1 MANFWDNDPEVT
13 GGKNTSN
20 FWAND
25 SVVAEEKPKKGQQR
39 AAADAPDFSRGMG
52 NIPGGIQNI
61 YGAAKTVAGVG
72 AKKLGFEDTG
82 TSLIKSGLESM
93 EAGESKQ
100 LVKESDEF
108 TNAWEKG
115 IGTVITDWLPYQMGA
130 GVGNLIETLG
140 AMGIGA
146 VAGAGVGSLPTAVA
160 AGLGKTLLKT
170 TVKETAEKI
179 LKDQGEEEAQKYV
192 AREAKKALISMGA
205 TAGLGGQAALHGVGE
220 VGGRA
225 IEEAQERGGS
235 AEDIN
240 LDKVLPMA
248 GVHAVADFISNKILL
263 NATKPI
269 KPADKKVLDSLTL
282 EIGKRVF
289 ITGAKESVPETVQS
303 VAERFGAELSLSD
316 AGAIKEY
323 INTIAAS
330 FGMSVIPGGIGA
342 VRSKL
347 AASVPEDKTKTQED
361 ALIKAGEQPVGE
373 TTTEAGTETELPP
386 FSPVLVNG
394 IVFNSQADLDA
405 YNQNPA
411 APVGATSTSE
421 ETLAAEIATMEAK
434 YSSREEDIKNKKGGN
449 KAVKNR
455 INSNAILKKEID
467 AKKAELAAATA
478 TVTTPAP
485 SADVDGTNL
494 TPGANGQVTPPAAP
508 VPPVV
513 ETPAETPA
521 REYTAPE
528 QAAVDLVKAV
538 DAGGVP
544 TDTRKINKIARDL
557 GLEVSTKARPEDT
570 LNRIKDAVG
579 RIDTTQVET
588 SAAPVAT
595 EVVKETPPQ
604 QQAPLP
610 TAREAT
616 PEEQKAI
623 DHIDGIDNLGKSF
636 SPAQAKKVAQA
647 VGIQIPKGTKEKP
660 VTLQDINQIIRN
672 YVGNLEGVLAGRIRQ
687 IAPNV
692 FEGTFTTNTKK
703 VKDRVSSKLPTEE
716 PEGNRVAT
724 PETEKETPPLAG
736 AKLDEAIK
744 AANAANKTRT
754 VTTEGNVT
762 TVTSKL
768 KKAISFIVAAP
779 LKFVKGYK
787 PTKTPSAEN
796 FLNQTSYYGE
806 GAPSDINQA
815 ITMAAHDM
823 AADAIDSLDDKKGLT
838 PALRAIA
845 GKGVPINRP
854 DQLMSMDKLVELY
867 KKFVNKRN
875 GFANVGGDGRTK
887 AAANRQAFIESLAP
901 EQRAK
906 YDAVYEKAFV
916 QAIKDD
922 IYVRDTTESD
932 KRKGIVAATKEAQL
946 ARRRAKYKERLIAD
960 MQEQVE
966 EAKETDQER
975 DEKTTKAFE
984 EAEQAALEAREKPLL
999 DSEAKLDRE
1008 EEKQEVAE
1016 AKSEEDKRLES
1027 AINGGEGVKGVLQI
1041 LADYSYSTDKPH
1053 SARNVGVF
1061 AKSLLNLLKQTG
1073 FLDQVKLTISFGK
1086 VEGTNDGKFNPVNS
1100 RATLQGVKGVYTG
1113 ERDLGETVL
1122 HEIMHYFLDHVFDN
1136 PDAYIKSLPVE
1147 KQAEA
1152 QAAINRIRQNW
1163 ARARTFLPNSFQ
1175 PSISTLKEFVAEVMS
1190 NSKLQSA
1197 LIALDANTGSDKTYA
1212 PKDNFFTR
1220 FVKNITAAMGIK
1232 PKDVAVNYKELIE
1245 DITRVIS
1252 LPSKGI
1258 RGNEVSY
1265 SAQKNKKTQQTKKA
1279 STPLRTGN
1287 IGIGE
1292 KNQTS
1297 NEEYMLPEEV
1307 VGRDKGFWRKLFT
1320 TEKGWQNVA
1329 RLFQNDRYP
1338 IKSWQDTLE
1347 LADAI
1352 VNDLSAKFNNIYTQI
1367 TLSSGRA
1374 KDLYERHVA
1383 GPAQA
1388 LDTAINN
1395 FAKATGLDIK
1405 AAIAQLHMIVEA
1417 IHERERR
1424 VVKFMLLVPLD
1435 STSKVVNSKGKLIS
1449 PAARRQEI
1457 VGEHDNNKKGE
1468 LDDPNLTP
1476 AQARQLRTELDYL
1489 VKNYAKET
1497 GYSPSGIKVAL
1508 DGNKR
1513 KNTDI
1518 KNEAYNVVGI
1528 DPDTADARR
1537 AEIASKDNK
1546 FKAEIDEVSAALK
1559 GLHEATKT
1567 LDMQSNYWSKPV
1579 SNRVAFYGFENYIP
1593 LKGRKGEKV
1602 TTIDEMLD
1610 FTSSRMG
1617 SEVDKPQ
1624 SAFGGRMSVATN
1636 PLLQSMSDA
1645 TRSALRAGR
1654 KNITQSIINAIDQG
1668 LLNGRAEYKKEP
1680 IPFEQRY
1687 AIVPDENTIFHYAK
1701 NGEITLIKIKDK
1713 ALLNSIRRTY
1723 KAVNPLVEIANTIT
1737 STIGQFHTRYNYS
1750 FGPMNFVRDIL
1761 TNAFAMGVDL
1771 GPTKSLAFIGDI
1783 SAKVANGGLFKAM
1796 RFIAMYNRG
1805 DFTSIANLAKQD
1817 PFVQD
1822 MLDFYTEGGMVTYI
1836 DGIAIK
1842 SNFEA
1847 LQKELGRSGI
1857 MKTKEQVDKFVDIW
1871 TNMFE
1876 LASRAA
1882 AYGVA
1887 KSSFM
1892 ADGML
1897 EQPART
1903 KAAAYA
1909 KNLANFEQVGEIGKT
1924 MGAFYMFFRPAA
1936 TGAVRAIEAVAPAFR
1951 SLDSALKSLPQAIQ
1965 IGATPEAKVQRDNF
1979 IKNYK
1984 QKQQNARIMTGALF
1998 GLGMTAYAMSMAMS
2012 PDDELGRNKVKSD
2025 NMQQW
2030 SRYARFHLPNELGL
2044 GKDVVFQIPW
2054 GFGLGAFAAAGAQ
2067 MAAVAFGKSTMA
2079 NAAANIAL
2087 QISLDSFVP
2096 IPVSKMNPL
2105 EDPLN
2110 FALDS
2115 IAPSTVRP
2123 ILEFALNKNGLG
2135 QSIYNDSNRRI
2146 GDAYVGGDNIP
2157 QAYKDVARTFAQITN
2172 GYIDWSPNS
2181 MYFLANSYADGVS
2194 RILETAYGFTDL
2206 ASGRKEFN
2214 IKADLPLAGSFF
2226 GTRSNVDSREFS
2238 AVEKQILA
2246 KEQRLNMF
2254 KGDPEATMRY
2264 HSEYPMDE
2272 MIVKKFNTM
2281 VNGELKRLRTDA
2293 KNFRLMEGLSP
2304 KERDSIVKM
2313 ITLQQNLIKNNII
2326 ETFKA
2331 YDIEP

>member
-1 MANFWDNDPEVT
+1 
-13 GGKNTSN
+13 
-20 FWAND
+20 
-25 SVVAEEKPKKGQQR
+25 
-39 AAADAPDFSRGMG
+39 
-52 NIPGGIQNI
+52 
-61 YGAAKTVAGVG
+61 
-72 AKKLGFEDTG
+72 
-82 TSLIKSGLESM
+82 
-93 EAGESKQ
+93 
-100 LVKESDEF
+100 
-108 TNAWEKG
+108 
-115 IGTVITDWLPYQMGA
+115 
-130 GVGNLIETLG
+130 
-140 AMGIGA
+140 
-146 VAGAGVGSLPTAVA
+146 
-160 AGLGKTLLKT
+160 
-170 TVKETAEKI
+170 
-179 LKDQGEEEAQKYV
+179 
-192 AREAKKALISMGA
+192 
-205 TAGLGGQAALHGVGE
+205 
-220 VGGRA
+220 
-225 IEEAQERGGS
+225 
-235 AEDIN
+235 
-240 LDKVLPMA
+240 
-248 GVHAVADFISNKILL
+248 
-263 NATKPI
+263 
-269 KPADKKVLDSLTL
+269 
-282 EIGKRVF
+282 
-289 ITGAKESVPETVQS
+289 
-303 VAERFGAELSLSD
+303 
-316 AGAIKEY
+316 
-323 INTIAAS
+323 
-330 FGMSVIPGGIGA
+330 MSVIPGGVGA

-347 AASVPEDKTKTQED
+347 AASVPESKTKATED
-361 ALIKAGEQPVGE
+361 TLIKAGE
-373 TTTEAGTETELPP
+373 TTTETGTTTETAP
-386 FSPVLVNG
+386 FTPVLLDN
-394 IVFNSQADLDA
+394 IIFNSQADLDA
-405 YNQNPA
+405 YKKDPA
-411 APVGATSTSE
+411 AFKK
-421 ETLAAEIATMEAK
+421 AAEATQVDADALTTEIAEMEAK
-434 YSSREEDIKNKKGGN
+434 YAKREDDIANGPKE
-449 KAVKNR
+449 AVPRRTVKN
-455 INSNAILKKEID
+455 AELKKEIE

-478 TVTTPAP
+478 PVE
-485 SADVDGTNL
+485 DEKDGTDL
-494 TPGANGQVTPPAAP
+494 VEGANGQEQKKGKKEKKVVVAEPLDIPAATKEATDYLATIDAGAAPKQPALRQLAKKLGIKIDFGTPNVKIVEILREHLAAQQNAAPIEEQKTPVGAPRQKVGADPDHYTNTNAQLARDQADRLGLTDKIEAAFAKGLTANQVTKELENELSALPKDEHNTFIIQVRATLGIPSQIAEEGKTEFKDWLDSYNKRKAPAGEQEQKEPLVDVTPESTE
-508 VPPVV
+508 VV
-513 ETPAETPA
+513 KETPPA
-521 REYTAPE
+521 REYTAAE

-557 GLEVSTKARPEDT
+557 GLEVSTKAKPEDT
-570 LNRIKDAVG
+570 LVRIKEAVG
-579 RIDTTQVET
+579 RIDTTQTEAAPET
-588 SAAPVAT
+588 ST
-595 EVVKETPPQ
+595 EQKTPPAQ

-616 PEEQKAI
+616 PEEQKVI
-623 DHIDGIDNLGKSF
+623 DHVNLADNEGRVF
-636 SPAQAKKVAQA
+636 TAAQSRKVGAL
-647 VGIQIPKGTKEKP
+647 VGIEIPQNTKEKP
-660 VTLQDINQIIRN
+660 VTPQDAMQILRN
-672 YVGNLEGVLAGRIRQ
+672 YVGNLQGVLAGRIIQ
-687 IAPNV
+687 VAPNV
-692 FEGTFTTNTKK
+692 FQGTATTNTKK
-703 VKDRVSSKLPTEE
+703 VEERVSSKLPTEE

-724 PETEKETPPLAG
+724 PEAEKETPPLAG

-815 ITMAAHDM
+815 ITMAAHDS
-823 AADAIDSLDDKKGLT
+823 AADAIDSLDDKKGLM

-875 GFANVGGDGRTK
+875 GFANIGDNPRTK
-887 AAANRQAFIESLAP
+887 AAANRQAFIESLTP

-906 YDAVYEKAFV
+906 YDAAYEKAFV
-916 QAIKDD
+916 QAVKDD

-946 ARRRAKYKERLIAD
+946 ARRRVKYKERLIAD

-1027 AINGGEGVKGVLQI
+1027 AINGGEGVKGVLQV
-1041 LADYSYSTDKPH
+1041 LADYSYATDKPFL
-1053 SARNVGVF
+1053 ARNVGAF
-1061 AKSLLNLLKQTG
+1061 AKNLLNLLKQTG

-1100 RATLQGVKGVYTG
+1100 RATLQGAKGVYTG

-1136 PDAYIKSLPVE
+1136 TDAYIKSLPVE

-1175 PSISTLKEFVAEVMS
+1175 SSISTLKEFVAEVMS

-1220 FVKNITAAMGIK
+1220 FVKNIAAAMGIK

-1258 RGNEVSY
+1258 RGKEVSY
-1265 SAQKNKKTQQTKKA
+1265 STQKGKKTQKVKKA
-1279 STPLRTGN
+1279 PTPLRTGA

-1292 KNQTS
+1292 KDQIS
-1297 NEEYMLPEEV
+1297 NEEYMPSEEI
-1307 VGRDKGFWRKLFT
+1307 VGRDKGFWKKLFT
-1320 TEKGWQNVA
+1320 TSQGWENVA
-1329 RLFQNDRYP
+1329 RVFQNDRYP
-1338 IKSWQDTLE
+1338 IKSWERRWD
-1347 LADAI
+1347 LAKAI
-1352 VNDLSAKFNNIYTQI
+1352 IEDLSDKFNNIYTQI

-1388 LDTAINN
+1388 LDMAINN

-1417 IHERERR
+1417 IHEQERR
-1424 VVKFMLLVPLD
+1424 IVKFMLLVPLD
-1435 STSKVVNSKGKLIS
+1435 STSKVVRSKGKLIS

-1457 VGEHDNNKKGE
+1457 VGEHDNKKKGE

-1508 DGNKR
+1508 DGKKR

-1518 KNEAYNVVGI
+1518 KNEAYNVVGV
-1528 DPDTADARR
+1528 DPDTAQARR
-1537 AEIASKDNK
+1537 DEIASKNNK
-1546 FKAEIDEVSAALK
+1546 FKAEIDEVTDALK

-1567 LDMQSNYWSKPV
+1567 LDIQANYWSKPV
-1579 SNRVAFYGFENYIP
+1579 SNRVEFYGFKNYIP
-1593 LKGRKGEKV
+1593 LKGKKGEKI

-1610 FTSSRMG
+1610 FTSTRMG

-1624 SAFGGRMSVATN
+1624 GAFGGRMSVATN

-1654 KNITQSIINAIDQG
+1654 KNITQAIINAIDQG
-1668 LLNGRAEYKKEP
+1668 LLSGVATYDKKR
-1680 IPFEQRY
+1680 IPFEERY
-1687 AIVPDENTIFHYAK
+1687 DVKTDENTIFHYHE
-1701 NGEITLIKIKDK
+1701 NGDITLIKFTNKDK
-1713 ALLNSIRRTY
+1713 SILNSIRRTY
-1723 KAVNPLVEIANTIT
+1723 KAVNPLVDIANNIT
-1737 STIGQFHTRYNYS
+1737 SMIGQFHTRYNYA

-1761 TNAFAMGVDL
+1761 TNAFTIGVDL
-1771 GPTKSLAFIGDI
+1771 GPTKSLAFIGEI
-1783 SAKVANGGLFKAM
+1783 SAKVANGGLGKAM

-1805 DFTSIANLAKQD
+1805 DFKSIDNYAKQD

-1822 MLDFYTEGGMVTYI
+1822 MLDFYKEGGMVTYI

-1842 SNFEA
+1842 SNFAA

-1887 KSSFM
+1887 KRSFE
-1892 ADGML
+1892 ADGMS
-1897 EQPART
+1897 EQAART

-1909 KNLANFEQVGEIGKT
+1909 KNLANFEQVGQVGKT

-1936 TGAVRAIEAVAPAFR
+1936 TGAVRAIEAVVPAFR
-1951 SLDSALKSLPQAIQ
+1951 SVDAALKDMPQSVQLGI
-1965 IGATPEAKVQRDNF
+1965 TPEAKVQRDNF

-1984 QKQQNARIMTGALF
+1984 QQQNNARIMTGALF
-1998 GLGMTAYAMSMAMS
+1998 GVGVMAYWMSSMMS

-2030 SRYARFHLPNELGL
+2030 SRYARFHLPDGLGL

-2067 MAAVAFGKSTMA
+2067 MSAVAFGKSTMA
-2079 NAAANIAL
+2079 DAAANIAL

-2135 QSIYNDSNRRI
+2135 QNIYNDSNRRI

-2157 QAYKDVARTFAQITN
+2157 QIYKDLARTIAQQTN
-2172 GYIDWSPNS
+2172 GLIDWSPNS
-2181 MYFLANSYADGVS
+2181 IYFLANSYADGVS
-2194 RILETAYGFTDL
+2194 RIFETGYGLTDL
-2206 ASGRKEFN
+2206 AQGRKEFN
-2214 IKADLPLAGSFF
+2214 AKTDLPLANSFF

-2238 AVEKQILA
+2238 SVEKQILA
-2246 KEQRLNMF
+2246 KEQRINMF
-2254 KGDPEATMRY
+2254 KGDPVATMKY
-2264 HSEYPMDE
+2264 QMEFPMDE
-2272 MIVKKFNTM
+2272 AIVKQFNTM
-2281 VNGELKRLRTDA
+2281 VNGELKRLRTEA
-2293 KNFRLMEGLSP
+2293 KNFRLMEGISP
-2304 KERDSIVKM
+2304 KERESIIKM
-2313 ITLQQNLIKNNII
+2313 ITLQQNLIKHNII
-2326 ETFKA
+2326 ENFKA
-2331 YDIEP
+2331 YNIKP